1 MMIPEWKKAWRFT
14 SVQLAALLIALDL
27 LAQYQ
32 PELKEL
38 IGDEYA
44 RYLGVAIIIARVMRQ
59 TSLAAR
65 ADNAAGGNPGG
76 VAGAHVARGTGA
88 EAADEVTAADARGG
102 KEGA

>member
-1 MMIPEWKKAWRFT
+1 MMIPEWKEAWRFT
-14 SVQLAALLIALDL
+14 SVQLATLLIALDL

-59 TSLAAR
+59 AKLTAAT
-65 ADNAAGGNPGG
+65 DDAAGGNPGG
-76 VAGAHVARGTGA
+76 VAGARVARSERT
-88 EAADEVTAADARGG
+88 EAADKVAAADTGSGEDRT
-102 KEGA
+102 

>member
-1 MMIPEWKKAWRFT
+1 MIPEWKKAWRFT

-32 PELKEL
+32 PELREL

-59 TSLAAR
+59 ASLTAR
-65 ADNAAGGNPGG
+65 ADGVAGGSPGG
-76 VAGAHVARGTGA
+76 VADTRVARSAGA
-88 EAADEVTAADARGG
+88 EAANEVPAADTGSGEDRS
-102 KEGA
+102 